1 MIKVKVRKKNISILG
16 HADYDDL
23 GKDIVCAS
31 VSSIVMC
38 SVEAIASFDTSA
50 VDIKQSKDKL
60 DIIIRKED
68 NITEKLVNNM
78 LNCLKELEK
87 KYPKNIEIID
97 KEE

>member
-1 MIKVKVRKKNISILG
+1 MIKVKVTKKCISVLG
-16 HADYDDL
+16 HADYDDY

-38 SVEAIASFDTSA
+38 SVEAIANFDTLA
-50 VDIKQSKDKL
+50 IDIKQSKDKL
-60 DIIIRKED
+60 DIIINKED
-68 NITEKLVNNM
+68 NITKKLIDNM

-97 KEE
+97 REE

>member
-1 MIKVKVRKKNISILG
+1 MIKIKVGKKNISILG
-16 HADYDDL
+16 HADYDDF

-38 SVEAIASFDTSA
+38 SIEAIANFDVKA
-50 VDIKQSKDKL
+50 IDIKQSKDKL
-60 DIIIRKED
+60 DIIINKQD
-68 NITEKLVNNM
+68 NITQKLITNM

-87 KYPKNIEIID
+87 KYPQNIEIID